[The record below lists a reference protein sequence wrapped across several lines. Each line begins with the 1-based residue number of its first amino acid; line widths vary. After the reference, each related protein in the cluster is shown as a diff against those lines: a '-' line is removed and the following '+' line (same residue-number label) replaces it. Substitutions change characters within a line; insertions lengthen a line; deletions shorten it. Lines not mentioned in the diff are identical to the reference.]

1 MDKIDQYLYLIDDIA
16 SIYEKI
22 LNFSFFCQNFHN
34 VSMCKNEN
42 CDVGNFVKRLIK
54 NIRFNHLI
62 DQKKKKI
69 ILFIIVLM
77 QKTFVSL
84 LELYLDKKIYVNF
97 MECFK

>member
-16 SIYEKI
+16 SIYGKI
-22 LNFSFFCQNFHN
+22 LNFSFFGQNFHN

-62 DQKKKKI
+62 DQKKKKDYFVYHCLNAEDI
-69 ILFIIVLM
+69 CFI
-77 QKTFVSL
+77 T
-84 LELYLDKKIYVNF
+84 
-97 MECFK
+97 

>member
-16 SIYEKI
+16 SIYGKI

-62 DQKKKKI
+62 DQKKKKYY
-69 ILFIIVLM
+69 
-77 QKTFVSL
+77 FVYHFL
-84 LELYLDKKIYVNF
+84 NAEDICLIT
-97 MECFK
+97 

>member
-1 MDKIDQYLYLIDDIA
+1 
-16 SIYEKI
+16 
-22 LNFSFFCQNFHN
+22 
-34 VSMCKNEN
+34 MCKNEN